1 MLKNL
6 REKKGIRQQDLANET
21 GVSIKTI
28 SRIENGDENI
38 QYRNLKVI
46 AKYFNVKIENLYEK
60 EKKGV
65 KLL

>member
-1 MLKNL
+1 MLKEL

-60 EKKGV
+60 
-65 KLL
+65 

>member
-1 MLKNL
+1 MLKEL

-46 AKYFNVKIENLYEK
+46 AKYFNIKIENIYEK
-60 EKKGV
+60 EKKE
-65 KLL
+65 

>member
-1 MLKNL
+1 MLKDL

-60 EKKGV
+60 EKKE
-65 KLL
+65 